1 MGHLS
6 EGMWIAA
13 VRHTK
18 MVEQFVDGSLVRG
31 NVASALES
39 VLGRSLTEAFRV
51 DDVDERVAE
60 FLMPDERLLC
70 VEKSSMTVYVLILGL
85 PSG

>member
-1 MGHLS
+1 
-6 EGMWIAA
+6 MWIAA

>member
-18 MVEQFVDGSLVRG
+18 MAEQFVDGSLVRG

-51 DDVDERVAE
+51 DDVDELVAE